1 MIDLLTPELLA
12 PRPLLDHGFL
22 RLVDVMPRLVA
33 PGTTCDQAIAAA
45 ARTSYGDGTKSIRDD
60 RGLIR
65 YLMRNWHTSPLEMVE
80 FKFHLKLPIFVA
92 RQLVRH
98 RHASLNETS
107 ARYSVLPEEYYVPEL
122 DRIRAQSTTNGQ
134 GSGEPL
140 DAYVAGDVR
149 ETMKANAADAFDF
162 YDFAIIKGV
171 ARETARTVLPVATYT
186 ELVWK
191 IDLLNLLK
199 FIQLRADHHAQYEI
213 RVYADA
219 MAAIVATL
227 APATWE
233 AFCDYWRGGARLSRV
248 EWAALQAVVTPD
260 QWAAIR
266 ERLAGELS
274 KGELVEWDAKILLPI
289 A

>member
-1 MIDLLTPELLA
+1 MIDILTPELLA
-12 PRPLLDHGFL
+12 PRPLLDHGFI

-45 ARTSYGDGTKSIRDD
+45 ARVSYAAGTKSVRDD

-65 YLMRNWHTSPLEMVE
+65 YLIRNWHTSPLEMVE
-80 FKFHLKLPIFVA
+80 FKFHIKLPIFVA
-92 RQLVRH
+92 RQWVRH
-98 RHASLNETS
+98 RTASINETS
-107 ARYSVLPEEYYVPEL
+107 ARYSVLPEEFYVPEL

-134 GSGEPL
+134 GSGEAL
-140 DAYVAGDVR
+140 DADAARDVR
-149 ETMKANAADAFDF
+149 ASMEANGGDAFDA
-162 YDFAIIKGV
+162 YEFARLHGV
-171 ARETARTVLPVATYT
+171 ARETARTVLPVSTYT

-199 FIQLRADHHAQYEI
+199 FVQLRADHHAQYEI

-219 MAAIVATL
+219 MAVIVATL

-233 AFCDYWRGGARLSRV
+233 AFCDYWRDGARLSRV
-248 EWAALQAVVTPD
+248 EWAAVRAVVTPD

-274 KGELVEWDAKILLPI
+274 KGELVEWDAKILLPG